1 MSEAASLMQAVL
13 GPAFSAQDAQA
24 LLDRAMASEVDPLHW
39 CAVHLG
45 ISQSEIMRRVADWL
59 GLAFYEVVPRLVTTE
74 IAPTRLET
82 LAEMRLFRIKVLD
95 RDVVFAAP
103 DFFGAMRLKRVYA
116 ANPSLH
122 QSLCLVPAPALRE
135 LMVDAAQEALIDGA
149 RQTLSRSWPHAAAQL
164 DLTRPVRWSFAI
176 MLVLATGLV
185 LAAPLSGQYWLLPLW
200 FVLVVLPTVLR
211 LAALLTPSRPAF
223 DPDLV
228 IEETDLPVYS
238 ILVPLRDEANMV
250 DQLCRSLGQFDYPRE
265 KLQIIFVVESRS
277 PETVAAVRRHLDDAR
292 FTLVVVPDA
301 MPRTKPKALDFALPL
316 CRGEFVV
323 VYDAEDIPG
332 PDQLRSIVTQF
343 RSDDEVQCI
352 QSRLVIGNGR
362 RGVLPALFAGE
373 YAALF
378 TVMLPAFARWGAV
391 MPLGGTSNH
400 FRLATLRHLGG
411 WDAYNVT
418 EDADLGV
425 RLARR
430 NLRTATNTSF
440 TMEDAPTALAP
451 WMGQRTRWTKGWMQ
465 TFAVHN
471 RRPLRLL
478 KDLGW
483 RRFLLFQIT
492 IVGMLLAPLLHTA
505 LALFLVW
512 TLVEGRAFITG
523 HDPWMIACIVT
534 LVVGHGA
541 AIATNLVG
549 LARTG
554 QSGLASKQILLPLY
568 WLLIGWA
575 TWRALGE
582 FVRHPFHWFKTPHE
596 VSAPGAAR
604 SGRSAASAA
613 PVGADHGSSV

>member
-1 MSEAASLMQAVL
+1 MSEAASLMPAVL

-45 ISQSEIMRRVADWL
+45 ISQCEIMRRVAEWI
-59 GLAFYEVVPRLVTTE
+59 GLAYYNVVPRLVTTE

-82 LAEMRLFRIKVLD
+82 LAEMRMFRIKVLD
-95 RDVVFAAP
+95 RDVAFAAP

-116 ANPSLH
+116 ANPALY

-200 FVLVVLPTVLR
+200 FVLVVLPTMLR

-223 DPDLV
+223 DSDLV

-292 FTLVVVPDA
+292 FTLAVVPDA

-332 PDQLRSIVTQF
+332 PDQLRAVVSQF
-343 RSDDEVQCI
+343 RCDDKVQCI
-352 QSRLVIGNGR
+352 QSGWSSAMAGAGFCPPFLPVNMRPFSRSCCRPSPAGVPSCRWAARPITSALLRSGTLAGGTPIMSPKTPISGCVSPAATSGR
-362 RGVLPALFAGE
+362 RPIPAL
-373 YAALF
+373 
-378 TVMLPAFARWGAV
+378 
-391 MPLGGTSNH
+391 
-400 FRLATLRHLGG
+400 
-411 WDAYNVT
+411 
-418 EDADLGV
+418 
-425 RLARR
+425 
-430 NLRTATNTSF
+430 
-440 TMEDAPTALAP
+440 P
-451 WMGQRTRWTKGWMQ
+451 WRTRP
-465 TFAVHN
+465 
-471 RRPLRLL
+471 R
-478 KDLGW
+478 
-483 RRFLLFQIT
+483 
-492 IVGMLLAPLLHTA
+492 
-505 LALFLVW
+505 
-512 TLVEGRAFITG
+512 
-523 HDPWMIACIVT
+523 
-534 LVVGHGA
+534 
-541 AIATNLVG
+541 
-549 LARTG
+549 
-554 QSGLASKQILLPLY
+554 
-568 WLLIGWA
+568 
-575 TWRALGE
+575 
-582 FVRHPFHWFKTPHE
+582 
-596 VSAPGAAR
+596 R
-604 SGRSAASAA
+604 SGRGWGSARAGPRAGCRPSSCII
-613 PVGADHGSSV
+613 GARCAC